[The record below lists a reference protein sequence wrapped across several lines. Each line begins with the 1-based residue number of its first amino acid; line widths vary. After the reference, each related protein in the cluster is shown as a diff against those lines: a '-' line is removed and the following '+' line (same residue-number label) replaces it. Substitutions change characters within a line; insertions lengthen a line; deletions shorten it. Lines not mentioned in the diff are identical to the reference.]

1 MSAEKTRVELYPSP
15 WEPET
20 NRIPPIEPLTAGMA
34 LKRLEFSYPD
44 IPHTMLD
51 SIIASEWASIDN
63 GRMYLEVR
71 NPDFFHKSGSTVYL
85 TDFDDCVL
93 STTDWHNRE
102 YELVSQ
108 CPELC
113 AQQIEISPAQAK
125 DVYEISKILIP
136 GKVEHEPRYTPRL
149 NLILLTHIANQL
161 GMGIAPE
168 VVWDNLGNVRDAI
181 VIRVARQGEGE
192 LGLMRVDERILK
204 LFQENSPAQ
213 YLQKK
218 FMDEL
223 HRDDADEFHIIV
235 TRGKPEG
242 LLGQIYKL
250 HTSGALEKSVDI
262 VLYTNDIKAEA
273 LIQLS
278 RMVPW
283 MKSSP
288 IVIYDDNP
296 NEVLPYLRF
305 IHQRNIDNIDL
316 VHVRHNN
323 SKRRDLIVEG
333 YTPTDTILDGET
345 LTKFDQYHPGG
356 RRTICFRKN
365 PALASL

>member
-1 MSAEKTRVELYPSP
+1 MNAEKAKVELYPSP

-20 NRIPPIEPLTAGMA
+20 NHIPPVEPLTAGTA

-44 IPHTMLD
+44 IPSTMLD
-51 SIIASEWASIDN
+51 SIIASEWMSIDYD
-63 GRMYLEVR
+63 RMYLEVR
-71 NPDFFHKSGSTVYL
+71 NPDFLRKSGSTVYA

-113 AQQIEISPAQAK
+113 AQQIEISPTQAK
-125 DVYEISKILIP
+125 DVYEMSKILIP
-136 GKVEHEPRYTPRL
+136 GKVEHEPRFTPRL

-161 GMGIAPE
+161 SMGIGPE
-168 VVWDNLGNVRDAI
+168 VVWGNITNVRDAI
-181 VIRVARQGEGE
+181 VSLVARRGEGE
-192 LGLMRVDERILK
+192 LGFMRVDDRILK
-204 LFQENSPAQ
+204 LFQENSPAR

-223 HRDDADEFHIIV
+223 HQNDADEFHIIV

-250 HTSGALEKSVDI
+250 HTSGALAKSVDF

-273 LIQLS
+273 LTQLS

-305 IHQRNIDNIDL
+305 IHERNIDNIEL

-323 SKRRDLIVEG
+323 SKRRDLVVEG
-333 YTPTDTILDGET
+333 YTPTDTIFDEET
-345 LTKFDQYHPGG
+345 LTRFDRYHPDE
-356 RRTICFRKN
+356 RRIDN
-365 PALASL
+365 AAQAG

>member
-1 MSAEKTRVELYPSP
+1 MRAETKVALYPSP
-15 WEPET
+15 WEPEM
-20 NRIPPIEPLTAGMA
+20 NRIPPIELLTAGTA

-44 IPHTMLD
+44 IPSTMLD

-71 NPDFFHKSGSTVYL
+71 NPGFLRKSGNTVYL

-113 AQQIEISPAQAK
+113 AQQIEISPKQAK
-125 DVYEISKILIP
+125 NVYEMSKILIP

-149 NLILLTHIANQL
+149 NLILLTHIATQL
-161 GMGIAPE
+161 SYGYPPE
-168 VVWDNLGNVRDAI
+168 VVWNALPSVRDAI
-181 VIRVARQGEGE
+181 VSNVARQGEGE
-192 LGLMRVDERILK
+192 LGFLRIDDRILK

-213 YLQKK
+213 FLQKK

-223 HRDDADEFHIIV
+223 HQKDEGEFHIIV

-242 LLGQIYKL
+242 LLGQIYKV

-262 VLYTNDIKAEA
+262 VMYTNDIKAEA
-273 LIQLS
+273 LVQLS
-278 RMVPW
+278 RIVPW
-283 MKSSP
+283 MKSAP
-288 IVIYDDNP
+288 ILIYDDNP

-305 IHQRNIDNIDL
+305 IHERNIDNIEL

-323 SKRRDLIVEG
+323 SKRKDLVVEG
-333 YTPTDTILDGET
+333 YTPTGTILDAET
-345 LTKFDQYHPGG
+345 KTRFDRYHPDGYRIDNTAQAG
-356 RRTICFRKN
+356 
-365 PALASL
+365 